1 MGGTNPR
8 EFMMSYSNEEVLTAL
23 YETLNFAKEDLKT
36 LLTVDHP
43 PPDYFARIDK
53 EMSTIKDLTDLVH
66 EYKSKIAVKTFY

>member
-43 PPDYFARIDK
+43 PRDYFARIDK

-66 EYKSKIAVKTFY
+66 EYESKITVKTFY